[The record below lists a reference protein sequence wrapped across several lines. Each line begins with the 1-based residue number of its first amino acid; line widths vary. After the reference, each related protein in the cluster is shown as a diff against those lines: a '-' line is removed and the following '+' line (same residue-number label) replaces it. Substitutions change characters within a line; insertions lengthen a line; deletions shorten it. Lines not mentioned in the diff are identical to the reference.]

1 MSHRIL
7 SIVITALC
15 GTAAFAQT
23 PTFRL
28 QVEYV
33 EVDARV
39 TDSNGNFV
47 RDLTKEDFQILED
60 GKPQPLAAF
69 SLVDI
74 PTGQAVSSSVSIESD
89 VQSNERHFDGRV
101 YVMILDDASTA
112 PDRTART
119 RNASRGF
126 IEQHLGAND
135 LMAIVFTSATGE
147 AAQDFTADKRLLLA
161 AVDKFTGQ
169 EVPERTLAQPIGP
182 GTFTTGPPAAGALP
196 PQPLEPVVIGVNACD
211 PLPTFTAA
219 GNRESLADGNVTV
232 TTLGR
237 VATWLNG
244 ITGRKKAVIFVS
256 DGFVYDPSRLADD
269 VRPTGRIGR
278 TNLNIYA
285 VDMRGPG
292 VTQTPT
298 DQLTMLTEN
307 TGGFAVMDNND
318 IDRGFDRIVAE
329 NSTYYMLAYYPSN
342 ARDGKVH
349 PIDVRVKRPGV
360 TVRARRAFAA
370 PTGDSPS
377 PRFAANVK
385 TTSGT
390 VGALNSPVPLSD
402 LRMRMFAAPFGATPQ
417 AQVLVGIDFV
427 GPDLPLDTGGAV
439 EIAYLAVDAKGIEHG
454 WRTDRLNL
462 NLNAGMRT
470 RVEQSGVRVL
480 RLMQLP
486 PGRYRLHV
494 AAHDSARKLSGSL
507 LYDLDVPDLGKTD
520 FAMSGVALMSKS
532 GAATVT
538 AHVDEEIKAM
548 LPGTPTAARSF
559 PQDDELAVFAEVYD
573 NGARPW
579 HQVEVVTTVR
589 SAEGEVVFER
599 TDDHESN
606 EFKGTRGALRHT
618 TRIPFK
624 TFEPGSYVLSVEA
637 KSSLDADRTIVRQVP
652 FTVTAVEPGR

>member
-1 MSHRIL
+1 MNQRVL
-7 SIVITALC
+7 TIVITALC
-15 GTAAFAQT
+15 YTAASAQT

-39 TDSNGNFV
+39 TDSKGNFV
-47 RDLTKEDFQILED
+47 RDLTKDDFQVLED
-60 GKPQPLAAF
+60 GKPRPLAAF

-74 PTGQAVSSSVSIESD
+74 PTSQAVSSSASIEPD
-89 VQSNERHFDGRV
+89 VQSNERRFDGRV

-119 RNASRGF
+119 RNASRRF

-135 LMAIVFTSATGE
+135 LMAIVFTAATGE

-169 EVPERTLAQPIGP
+169 EVPERTLPQPIGP
-182 GTFTTGPPAAGALP
+182 GTFTTGPPAPGTP

-232 TTLGR
+232 NTLGR

-244 ITGRKKAVIFVS
+244 ISGRKKAVIFVS
-256 DGFVYDPSRLADD
+256 DGFVYDPTRLADD

-318 IDRGFDRIVAE
+318 IDGGFDRIVAE

-370 PTGDSPS
+370 PNGDP
-377 PRFAANVK
+377 PPTRFAANVK

-390 VGALNSPVPLSD
+390 VEALNSPVPLSD
-402 LRMRMFAAPFGATPQ
+402 LRMRVFAAPFGAMPH

-427 GPDLPLDTGGAV
+427 GRDLPLDTGGAV
-439 EIAYLAVDAKGIEHG
+439 EIAYLAVDAGGVEHG

-462 NLNAGMRT
+462 NLNPGMRT
-470 RVEQSGVRVL
+470 RAEQSGVRVL

-494 AAHDSARKLSGSL
+494 AAYDPVRKLSGSL
-507 LYDLDVPDLGKTD
+507 LYDLEVADLGKTD

-532 GAATVT
+532 GAAAVT
-538 AHVDEEIKAM
+538 AHVDEAIKTM

-559 PQDDELAVFAEVYD
+559 AQDDELAVFAEVYD
-573 NGARPW
+573 DGARPW
-579 HQVEVVTTVR
+579 HQVEVVTTIR
-589 SAEGEVVFER
+589 SAGGDVVFER
-599 TDDHESN
+599 IDDHESG

-618 TRIPFK
+618 TRIPLE
-624 TFEPGSYVLSVEA
+624 TFEPGNYVLSVKA
-637 KSSLDADRTIVRQVP
+637 KSSVDADPEVVRQVP
-652 FTVTAVEPGR
+652 FTVTAVEPRR